1 MAVVYPVPGKEKE
14 MAQALLALAK
24 DPMQVRTA
32 HEDRLAFVV
41 PEELYER
48 YVNGDSKPAEPEPV
62 PEMSE
67 EMARRRPGRPR
78 KVMPAKESDD

>member
-1 MAVVYPVPGKEKE
+1 

-24 DPMQVRTA
+24 DPMEVRTA
-32 HEDRLAFVV
+32 HEDRLAFIV

-48 YVNGDSKPAEPEPV
+48 YVNGSSPAEPEQ
-62 PEMSE
+62 ELELTE
-67 EMARRRPGRPR
+67 EQVRRRPGRPR